1 MGSERIS
8 PSPLMRLR
16 RIALFFLLDSLSAT
30 AFSSAVAQQP
40 PPPDSATPAVKL
52 RVFLDCGFCDFDF
65 MRTEIA
71 FVDYVRDRQDA
82 QVHILVTNQQT
93 GGGGTEFT
101 LHFIGQREL
110 AKLADTLA
118 YVSATNASPD
128 DLRHGLARTIRLGL
142 VRFYAHLGQGDRFDV
157 TYTAPAQKAGAAA
170 SSKDRWKLWVFRL
183 SANGFGSGE
192 KSDNFVNLNGSVSA
206 NRTTEMWKA
215 VLSVNGNYG
224 QSRFILSDG
233 SKFNSYSH
241 SYGFNDLIVRSLG
254 HHWSG
259 GQRASWTS
267 STFLNQ
273 QHAIRFAPAV
283 EVNFF
288 PYSQSTRR
296 MLTLQYSPGINFF
309 RYQDTTIFDKI
320 SEVRGDQTLTA
331 SIDLKQPWGSVSSS
345 LEGAAYLDDFTQRHL
360 VFFNSLDLRLFK
372 GFSFFS
378 FGQLSFLRDQL
389 YLPRGDLS
397 DQERL
402 LRRRQL
408 ATSYTYFVNLGLS
421 YSFGSIFNN
430 IVNPRFGG
438 TSGGFTIIN

>member
-1 MGSERIS
+1 
-8 PSPLMRLR
+8 
-16 RIALFFLLDSLSAT
+16 
-30 AFSSAVAQQP
+30 
-40 PPPDSATPAVKL
+40 
-52 RVFLDCGFCDFDF
+52 
-65 MRTEIA
+65 MRTEIN
-71 FVDYVRDRQDA
+71 FVDYVRNRQDA
-82 QVHILVTNQQT
+82 QVHILVTNQPT
-93 GGGGTEFT
+93 GGGGTEYT

-110 AKLADTLA
+110 ARIADTLT
-118 YVSATNASPD
+118 YVSPPSASPD
-128 DLRHGLARTIRLGL
+128 DLRHGLARTIKLGL
-142 VRFYAHLGQGDRFDV
+142 VRYYAHLGQAARFDV
-157 TYTAPAQKAGAAA
+157 TYTPPTGGPGGKGA
-170 SSKDRWKLWVFRL
+170 SKDRWNLWVFRL

-192 KSDNFVNLNGSVSA
+192 KSDNFVSLNGSVSA
-206 NRTTEMWKA
+206 NRTTEMWK
-215 VLSVNGNYG
+215 STFGVNANYG
-224 QSRFILSDG
+224 QSRFILTDG

-241 SYGFNDLIVRSLG
+241 SYGFNDLLVKSLG
-254 HHWSG
+254 PHWSA
-259 GQRASWTS
+259 GQRASWMS

-273 QHAIRFAPAV
+273 KRAIRLAPAV

-288 PYSQSTRR
+288 PYAQSTRR
-296 MLTLQYSPGINFF
+296 MLTLQYSSGINFF
-309 RYQDTTIFDKI
+309 AYQDTTIFDKI

-345 LEGAAYLDDFTQRHL
+345 LEGAAYIDDFTKRHL

-378 FGQLSFLRDQL
+378 FGQLSLLRDQL
-389 YLPRGDLS
+389 YLPRGSLS

-402 LRRRQL
+402 LRQRQL

>member
-1 MGSERIS
+1 
-8 PSPLMRLR
+8 MRPFRLILLS
-16 RIALFFLLDSLSAT
+16 RIALV
-30 AFSSAVAQQP
+30 AFALSSANAQLPAPTDSSSP
-40 PPPDSATPAVKL
+40 PSRL
-52 RVFLDCGFCDFDF
+52 RVFLDCNFCDFDF
-65 MRTEIA
+65 MRTEIG

-82 QVHILVTNQQT
+82 QVHILVTDQPT

-110 AKLADTLA
+110 GNISDTLK
-118 YVSATNASPD
+118 YVSPTSASPD
-128 DLRHGLARTIRLGL
+128 DLRHGLARMVRLGL
-142 VRFYAHLGQGDRFDV
+142 VRYYAHLGQAGRFDV
-157 TYTAPAQKAGAAA
+157 TYTAPTGVGQEAKAAA
-170 SSKDRWKLWVFRL
+170 KDRWNLWVYRI
-183 SANGFGSGE
+183 SANGYGSGE
-192 KSDNFVNLNGSVSA
+192 KSDNFVSLNGSLSA

-215 VLSVNGNYG
+215 VVGANANYG
-224 QSRFILSDG
+224 QSRFILSDD

-241 SYGFNDLIVRSLG
+241 SYGFNDLLVKSLG
-254 HHWSG
+254 AHWSA
-259 GQRASWTS
+259 GQRAAWTS

-273 QHAIRFAPAV
+273 SHALRFAPAI
-283 EVNFF
+283 EYNIF

-296 MLTLQYSPGINFF
+296 QLTLQYSPGINHF
-309 RYQDTTIFDKI
+309 RYQDTTIFDKL
-320 SEVRGDQTLTA
+320 SEVRVDQTLTA

-345 LEGAAYLDDFTQRHL
+345 LEGAAYIDDFSKRHL
-360 VFFNSLDLRLFK
+360 IFFNSLDLHLFK

-378 FGQLSFLRDQL
+378 FGQVSLLRDQL

-402 LRRRQL
+402 LRQRQL

-438 TSGGFTIIN
+438 SSGGMVIIN

>member
-1 MGSERIS
+1 MR
-8 PSPLMRLR
+8 PSRFDFLF
-16 RIALFFLLDSLSAT
+16 RIALLAF
-30 AFSSAVAQQP
+30 AFSSADAQQP
-40 PPPDSATPAVKL
+40 APADTSSPQLRL
-52 RVFLDCGFCDFDF
+52 RVFLDCNFCDFDF
-65 MRTEIA
+65 MRTEIG
-71 FVDYVRDRQDA
+71 FIDYVRDRQDA
-82 QVHILVTNQQT
+82 QVHILVTNQST

-101 LHFIGQREL
+101 LHFIGQQQL
-110 AKLADTLA
+110 ANLSDTLK

-128 DLRHGLARTIRLGL
+128 DLRHGLARLVRLGL
-142 VRFYAHLGQGDRFDV
+142 VRYYAHLGQAGPFDV
-157 TYTAPAQKAGAAA
+157 TYTAPTGVDKDAKAAT
-170 SSKDRWKLWVFRL
+170 KDRWNLWVYRI
-183 SANGFGSGE
+183 SANGYGSGE
-192 KSDNFVNLNGSVSA
+192 KSDNFVSLNGSLSA
-206 NRTTEMWKA
+206 TRTTEMWKA
-215 VLSVNGNYG
+215 VVGANANYG

-241 SYGFNDLIVRSLG
+241 SYGFNDLIVKSLG
-254 HHWSG
+254 PHWSA

-273 QHAIRFAPAV
+273 SHSIRFAPAI
-283 EVNFF
+283 EYNIF

-296 MLTLQYSPGINFF
+296 QLTLQYSAGINHF
-309 RYQDTTIFDKI
+309 RYQDTTIFDKL
-320 SEVRGDQTLTA
+320 SEVRVDQTLTA

-345 LEGAAYLDDFTQRHL
+345 LEGAAYINDFSKRHL
-360 VFFNSLDLRLFK
+360 IFFNSLDLHLFK

-378 FGQLSFLRDQL
+378 FGQLSLLRDQL

-402 LRRRQL
+402 LRQRQL

-438 TSGGFTIIN
+438 SSGGFTIIN

>member
-1 MGSERIS
+1 
-8 PSPLMRLR
+8 MRLR
-16 RIALFFLLDSLSAT
+16 RTALLYLLATLSAI
-30 AFSSAVAQQP
+30 AFSSAPAQQP
-40 PPPDSATPAVKL
+40 PPPDSAQPTVKL

-71 FVDYVRDRQDA
+71 FIDYVRDRQDA
-82 QVHILVTNQQT
+82 QIHILVTNQQT

-101 LHFIGQREL
+101 LHFIGQHEL
-110 AKLADTLA
+110 AKLADTLT

-128 DLRHGLARTIRLGL
+128 DLRRGLARTIRLGL

-157 TYTAPAQKAGAAA
+157 TYTAPAEKPGASA
-170 SSKDRWKLWVFRL
+170 SSKDRWKLWVFRI
-183 SANGFGSGE
+183 SANGYGSGE

-206 NRTTEMWKA
+206 NRTTEMWKSI
-215 VLSVNGNYG
+215 LSVNGNYG

-241 SYGFNDLIVRSLG
+241 SYGFSDLIVKSLG
-254 HHWSG
+254 HHWSA
-259 GQRASWTS
+259 GQRGSWTS

-283 EVNFF
+283 EFNFF

-296 MLTLQYSPGINFF
+296 MLTLQYSPGINFL

-320 SEVRGDQTLTA
+320 SEVRADQTLTA

-345 LEGAAYLDDFTQRHL
+345 LEGAAYFDDFTQRHL
-360 VFFNSLDLRLFK
+360 VFFNSLDLHLFK

-397 DQERL
+397 DQDRL
-402 LRRRQL
+402 LRLRQL
-408 ATSYTYFVNLGLS
+408 ATSYTYFINLGLS